1 MEFELGRVYRRR
13 DIHDRYGGQRQGGIS
28 TSRGCPVIF
37 LFTGATGRD
46 HGYGY
51 DGWQDT
57 GLFDYTGEGQP
68 ARGDMTFTG
77 GNRAIRDHVADGKRL
92 LLFQQLP
99 KHGHTRGMVRFLG
112 EMVCVDWRIEPRDA
126 AGNPRQVIVFTLAP
140 AATIS
145 PGELAPSGA
154 PPQKAPDRLWTMQL
168 DELRQRAYQP
178 VRSAAS
184 LQKQVRNTYRRSE
197 AVKVYVLRRAAGV
210 CEACGQP
217 APFTTETGQPFLE
230 PHHIRRLA
238 DGGPD
243 DPRWVAAVCPNC
255 HREAHY
261 GQQRDRL
268 NRELE
273 AKIAAKEAR

>member
-210 CEACGQP
+210 CVKRVGSQP
-217 APFTTETGQPFLE
+217 PSRRRQASPSSNRTTFVVWPTGGRMTRAGWQPSAPTAT
-230 PHHIRRLA
+230 
-238 DGGPD
+238 
-243 DPRWVAAVCPNC
+243 
-255 HREAHY
+255 
-261 GQQRDRL
+261 
-268 NRELE
+268 
-273 AKIAAKEAR
+273 ARPIMVSSEIV